1 MLLGH
6 ISDTH
11 LGASPYSLQDREK
24 DFYESFDEAI
34 ETMIRDH
41 VDAVIHSGDVFDSPK
56 PGGSAMVALLKG
68 FRRLAD
74 AGIRVFFTLGEHDIS
89 RIPGIPSPMLFSE
102 MGLATFVGDGLQH
115 EFNGITVIGFH
126 KHRRSEIDS
135 LRSKLAQ
142 LDRAALNG
150 KKVLV
155 LHQGLTEFHEF
166 AGEIT
171 QQDLPR
177 SFDYYAM
184 GHLHDRNQALF
195 DGFKGPVCYPGSTE
209 ATSVEG
215 IREREKGFYIV
226 DLSGETA
233 SPQWIRLK
241 SVRPQFSLDFKYE
254 SMEKEVLKAA
264 SMIEGLSKRP
274 MLSVT
279 VSGKNI
285 DRDRVSAELRQ
296 LCSLS
301 LYCQQTVNDES
312 VYSRE
317 LQGKPADIDREIME
331 IATRVLGSSEAASFA
346 INELLPALGD
356 KDSDEAA
363 DLLWS
368 AFKNGRVLSE

>member
-1 MLLGH
+1 MLFGH

-56 PGGSAMVALLKG
+56 PGGSAMVVLLKG

-264 SMIEGLSKRP
+264 SMIQDLSKRP

-296 LCSLS
+296 LCSIS

-368 AFKNGRVLSE
+368 AFKNGRLLSE

>member
-1 MLLGH
+1 LSLLLGH

-24 DFYESFDEAI
+24 DFYESFNEAVDV
-34 ETMIRDH
+34 MIKEH

-56 PGGSAMVALLKG
+56 PGGSAMVVLLKG
-68 FRRLAD
+68 FRRLSD

-102 MGLATFVGDGLQH
+102 MGLATFVGDGLTH
-115 EFNGITVIGFH
+115 EYNGITIIGFH

-135 LRSKLAQ
+135 LKSKLMQ
-142 LDRAALNG
+142 IDAAKIEG

-155 LHQGLTEFHEF
+155 LHQGLVEFHEF
-166 AGEIT
+166 AGEMT
-171 QQDLPR
+171 QHDLPR
-177 SFDYYAM
+177 GFDYYAM
-184 GHLHDRNQALF
+184 GHLHDKNMAVF

-215 IREREKGFYIV
+215 IRERDKGFYIV

-233 SPQWIRLK
+233 SPQWIKLN
-241 SVRPQFSLDFKYE
+241 SVRPQYSLDFNYE
-254 SMEKEVLKAA
+254 SIREEIMKAV
-264 SMIEGLSKRP
+264 SMIEGLRKKP

-279 VSGKNI
+279 VSGRGI
-285 DRDRVSAELRQ
+285 DRERVSAELRR

-301 LYCQQTVNDES
+301 LYCQQTLNDEA

-317 LQGKPADIDREIME
+317 LQGKPADIDRETME
-331 IATRVLGSSEAASFA
+331 IATRILGSSDAASFA
-346 INELLPALGD
+346 INELLPAL
-356 KDSDEAA
+356 SDENGDAA

-368 AFKNGRVLSE
+368 AFKNGRVL

>member
-1 MLLGH
+1 LLFGH

-56 PGGSAMVALLKG
+56 PGGSAMVVLLKG

-264 SMIEGLSKRP
+264 SMIQDLSKRP

-296 LCSLS
+296 LCSIS

-368 AFKNGRVLSE
+368 AFKNGRLLSE